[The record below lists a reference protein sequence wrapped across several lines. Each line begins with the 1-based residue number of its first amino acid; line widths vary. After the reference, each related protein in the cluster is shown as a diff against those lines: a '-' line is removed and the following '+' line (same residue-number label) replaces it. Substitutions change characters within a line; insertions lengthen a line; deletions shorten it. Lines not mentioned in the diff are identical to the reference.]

1 MLSKLN
7 QPAYL
12 WLEYR
17 SESVG
22 IDLRPSHNVEFL
34 VLIPSCTGA
43 ALTQISLKFD
53 SVQWDFL
60 FSATKQIQY
69 ALQKKKDK
77 TRR

>member
-53 SVQWDFL
+53 SVQ
-60 FSATKQIQY
+60 
-69 ALQKKKDK
+69 
-77 TRR
+77 